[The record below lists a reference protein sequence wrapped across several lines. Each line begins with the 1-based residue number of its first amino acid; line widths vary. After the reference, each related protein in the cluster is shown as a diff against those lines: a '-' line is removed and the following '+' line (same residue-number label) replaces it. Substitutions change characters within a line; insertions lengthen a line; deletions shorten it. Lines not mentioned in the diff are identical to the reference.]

1 MQATPDNKSGQTDE
15 SSSDIVSAEKTQEE
29 CLDQAE
35 INKRNFN
42 PIYAYFVLFVVLICR
57 IMVQWHRKGLTYA
70 YGYTG
75 LGDAYKNG
83 FFEMSTYFPELK
95 VWYGL
100 LAGVIYTIPYAGF
113 GLIAGK
119 LSDGVDRRLWLGICV
134 LLASATMGVS
144 YFTGSFTVLAIMR
157 IIHGCL
163 NSASNPLSFSL
174 IADYFPPD
182 KRSTANSII

>member
-1 MQATPDNKSGQTDE
+1 
-15 SSSDIVSAEKTQEE
+15 
-29 CLDQAE
+29 
-35 INKRNFN
+35 
-42 PIYAYFVLFVVLICR
+42 
-57 IMVQWHRKGLTYA
+57 
-70 YGYTG
+70 
-75 LGDAYKNG
+75 
-83 FFEMSTYFPELK
+83 MSTHFPQLK
-95 VWYGL
+95 IWYGL

-119 LSDGVDRRLWLGICV
+119 LSDGADRRLWLGVVV
-134 LLASATMGVS
+134 LLASLTMGAS
-144 YFTGSFTVLAIMR
+144 YFTGSFAVLAVMR